1 MSSFKVSKKAV
12 AGQSAAALE
21 HTPVNHSTR
30 VEILSTAVNRHL
42 ETPEEFIDQISTLWS
57 EAQQRF
63 LAIGRYLVLAHAKF
77 SGYGEY
83 DRNVLKHLPFSRQVA
98 HQLRTIAKAVDKD
111 KLLQIEELPRSYTT
125 AYFLVSLPPEHINQ
139 ARQEGLTKPTTTRA
153 EIQAFRKRVLTL
165 NNAVNL
171 DLAARRAR
179 LRADIERRETE
190 LAALKAELE
199 EIGDDEEKSNAV
211 MMDRDDRS

>member
-12 AGQSAAALE
+12 AGQSAAALQ
-21 HTPVNHSTR
+21 HPPVNQSTR
-30 VEILSTAVNRHL
+30 VEILSTTVNRHL
-42 ETPEEFIDQISTLWS
+42 ETPEEFIHHISTLWS

-98 HQLRTIAKAVDKD
+98 HQLRTIAEAVDKN
-111 KLLQIEELPRSYTT
+111 KLVQVDELPRSYTT
-125 AYFLVSLPPEHINQ
+125 AYFLVSLPPEHIDR
-139 ARQEGLTKPTTTRA
+139 ARQEGLTRPTTTRG
-153 EIQAFRKRVLTL
+153 EIQAFRKRVLTSD
-165 NNAVNL
+165 NGTGL
-171 DLAARRAR
+171 DLTARRAR
-179 LRADIERRETE
+179 LRADIARRESE

-199 EIGDDEEKSNAV
+199 EIGDDEDRCSLIG
-211 MMDRDDRS
+211 MDRDERG